1 METII
6 KYPVGYQDFKEIRK
20 GNFLYVDKTD
30 LIYRL
35 VSSSKYVF
43 LSRPRRF
50 GKSLLT
56 STLHYYLAGCK
67 ELFTGLAMEKLE
79 KDWIQYPVLHFDLG
93 RVKEFTIDRLCLALN
108 DMLDANEATYGITT
122 SGSPGRR
129 LDLLISEIFRK
140 TGRPVVLLVDEYDG
154 PIMDVLYQPDMLL
167 EVRKVMREFYASLK
181 ANDSKLKFVFITGVS
196 TFSQMGIFS
205 ELNNLDVIT
214 NSNDY
219 ASICGI
225 TEQEL
230 RDNFTQ
236 GIAKLAQARQ
246 WTTEEALAQLKD
258 KYDGYHFTEDLADI
272 YNPFSLIKA
281 LKESKMGNYW
291 FDTGTSS
298 ALVRAFRQ
306 YVGNFTIE
314 LDKIDSQEWMYQSQ
328 FVCSL
333 EDRARIIPLLY
344 QTGYLTI
351 KDYDVKMDQYLLGMP
366 NAEVRVGLL
375 KNLLPLFTEID
386 AYDMENFAGR
396 ASIDLRDGNIDHA
409 MEILQSV
416 LKSIPYGKNEAAI
429 FSDLQ
434 ATEQYYHNLYHLF
447 FKMLC
452 NQVNSEVRNSTGST
466 DVVITTPRF
475 VYVVEIKINSKVK
488 VALDQIDKKGYAV
501 PYLAGERTVYKVG
514 VNFSTETR
522 TLSEWKVV
530 KVN

>member
-1 METII
+1 
-6 KYPVGYQDFKEIRK
+6 
-20 GNFLYVDKTD
+20 
-30 LIYRL
+30 
-35 VSSSKYVF
+35 
-43 LSRPRRF
+43 
-50 GKSLLT
+50 
-56 STLHYYLAGCK
+56 
-67 ELFTGLAMEKLE
+67 
-79 KDWIQYPVLHFDLG
+79 
-93 RVKEFTIDRLCLALN
+93 
-108 DMLDANEATYGITT
+108 
-122 SGSPGRR
+122 
-129 LDLLISEIFRK
+129 
-140 TGRPVVLLVDEYDG
+140 
-154 PIMDVLYQPDMLL
+154 
-167 EVRKVMREFYASLK
+167 
-181 ANDSKLKFVFITGVS
+181 
-196 TFSQMGIFS
+196 
-205 ELNNLDVIT
+205 
-214 NSNDY
+214 
-219 ASICGI
+219 
-225 TEQEL
+225 
-230 RDNFTQ
+230 
-236 GIAKLAQARQ
+236 
-246 WTTEEALAQLKD
+246 
-258 KYDGYHFTEDLADI
+258 
-272 YNPFSLIKA
+272 
-281 LKESKMGNYW
+281 
-291 FDTGTSS
+291 
-298 ALVRAFRQ
+298 
-306 YVGNFTIE
+306 
-314 LDKIDSQEWMYQSQ
+314 MYQSQ

-351 KDYDVKMDQYLLGMP
+351 KDYDVKTDQYLLGMP

-396 ASIDLRDGNIDHA
+396 ASSDLRDGNIDHA

-501 PYLAGERTVYKVG
+501 PYLAGERAVYKIG

-530 KVN
+530 KAN

>member
-1 METII
+1 
-6 KYPVGYQDFKEIRK
+6 
-20 GNFLYVDKTD
+20 
-30 LIYRL
+30 
-35 VSSSKYVF
+35 
-43 LSRPRRF
+43 
-50 GKSLLT
+50 
-56 STLHYYLAGCK
+56 
-67 ELFTGLAMEKLE
+67 
-79 KDWIQYPVLHFDLG
+79 
-93 RVKEFTIDRLCLALN
+93 
-108 DMLDANEATYGITT
+108 
-122 SGSPGRR
+122 
-129 LDLLISEIFRK
+129 
-140 TGRPVVLLVDEYDG
+140 
-154 PIMDVLYQPDMLL
+154 
-167 EVRKVMREFYASLK
+167 
-181 ANDSKLKFVFITGVS
+181 
-196 TFSQMGIFS
+196 MGIFS

-258 KYDGYHFTEDLADI
+258 KYDGYHFTEYLADI

>member
-1 METII
+1 
-6 KYPVGYQDFKEIRK
+6 
-20 GNFLYVDKTD
+20 
-30 LIYRL
+30 
-35 VSSSKYVF
+35 
-43 LSRPRRF
+43 
-50 GKSLLT
+50 
-56 STLHYYLAGCK
+56 
-67 ELFTGLAMEKLE
+67 MEKLE

-351 KDYDVKMDQYLLGMP
+351 KDYDVKTDQYLLGMP

-396 ASIDLRDGNIDHA
+396 ASSDLRDGNIDHA

-501 PYLAGERTVYKVG
+501 PYLAGERAVYKIG

-530 KVN
+530 KAN

>member
-1 METII
+1 
-6 KYPVGYQDFKEIRK
+6 
-20 GNFLYVDKTD
+20 
-30 LIYRL
+30 
-35 VSSSKYVF
+35 
-43 LSRPRRF
+43 
-50 GKSLLT
+50 
-56 STLHYYLAGCK
+56 
-67 ELFTGLAMEKLE
+67 MEKLE

-93 RVKEFTIDRLCLALN
+93 RLKELTVDELRQALHR
-108 DMLDANEATYGITT
+108 MLNKYDTSFGIETT
-122 SGSPGRR
+122 GTPGER
-129 LDLLISEIFRK
+129 LDDIIQGVYSK
-140 TGRPVVLLVDEYDG
+140 TGQQVVVLIDEYDA
-154 PIMDVLYQPDMLL
+154 PIMDALHQPDRLL
-167 EVRKVMREFYASLK
+167 EVRKVMRNFYASLK

-219 ASICGI
+219 ATICGI

-258 KYDGYHFTEDLADI
+258 KYDGYHFTKSMVDV

-281 LKESKMGNYW
+281 LKESDTGNYW

-396 ASIDLRDGNIDHA
+396 ASCDLREGNIDHA

-452 NQVNSEVRNSTGST
+452 NRVNSEVRNSTGST